1 MSVIFAS
8 STCDLNLK
16 LIKKVGVEVL
26 NLPLLLSGKKC
37 LYNADKFNYDEY
49 YANPNLE
56 LDEKAYTKLIKTKFT
71 EALSTGQ
78 DLIYLTANAKYDLT
92 YKFAN
97 PILKELATKFPEQ
110 KIEIV
115 NCSNC
120 SLGYGLIVYETG
132 ILNSRGENITEVTKF
147 VNKIKRQIKTYIIPS
162 TNAHIKHKLTLV
174 GGMIGVR
181 PILEV
186 VGGELKVLDN
196 VRGKKNI
203 LNCLLEFAKQNAT
216 DVPLAIMSGKNT
228 DEADELENQVL
239 LADPDRIILKGKLNP
254 VALNSFGERTIA
266 ISYLKKPRS

>member
-16 LIKKVGVEVL
+16 LLKKVGVEVL
-26 NLPLLLSGKKC
+26 NLPLIKNGKKC
-37 LYNADKFNYDEY
+37 LYNADKFNFSEY
-49 YANPNLE
+49 YANPSFQ
-56 LDEKAYTKLIKTKFT
+56 LDENAYTKLIKTKFT
-71 EALSTGQ
+71 EALNTGQ

-92 YKFAN
+92 YKLAN
-97 PILKELATKFPEQ
+97 PILKELKLKFPEQ

-115 NCSNC
+115 NCNNY

-162 TNAHIKHKLTLV
+162 TNANIKQKLTLV

-186 VGGELKVLDN
+186 VGGEVKLLDN
-196 VRGKKNI
+196 VKGKKNI
-203 LNCLLEFAKQNAT
+203 LNCLFNFAKQNSN
-216 DVPLAIMSGKNT
+216 DVPIAIMCGKNT
-228 DEADELENQVL
+228 DEADELENLVL
-239 LADPDRIILKGKLNP
+239 AADSDRIILRGTINP
-254 VALNSFGERTIA
+254 FALSSLGDRTIA